1 MRVRRHGVFSLVI
14 SGLAVGAGMLVA
26 PVAVAE
32 GGPAAPSPVV
42 QGMSDKCPECMHGKC
57 QQCMKGKC
65 KQCAKQC
72 VQGKCRQCMSAM
84 AGMPDQMGDTLH
96 MQAR

>member
-1 MRVRRHGVFSLVI
+1 
-14 SGLAVGAGMLVA
+14 
-26 PVAVAE
+26 
-32 GGPAAPSPVV
+32 
-42 QGMSDKCPECMHGKC
+42 MSDKCPECMHGKC

-72 VQGKCRQCMSAM
+72 VQGKCRQCISAM